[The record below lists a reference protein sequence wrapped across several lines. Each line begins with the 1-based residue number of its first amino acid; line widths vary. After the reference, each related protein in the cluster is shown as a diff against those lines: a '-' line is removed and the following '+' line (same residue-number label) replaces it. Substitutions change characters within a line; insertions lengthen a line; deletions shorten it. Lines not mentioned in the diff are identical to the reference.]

1 MMIQFDS
8 KMKCLVA
15 LSERIQGFLDDGY
28 QTMFD
33 YHSND
38 MVYWKLRHR
47 NGNIIVIKLNLV
59 DGILTQC
66 TNGHQ
71 THHEKVC

>member
-1 MMIQFDS
+1 MMVSFDS

-33 YHSND
+33 YHDNN

-47 NGNIIVIKLNLV
+47 NGKIIVIKLDLA

-66 TNGHQ
+66 TNGNQVH
-71 THHEKVC
+71 TEKVC

>member
-1 MMIQFDS
+1 MLQFDS

-15 LSERIQGFLDDGY
+15 LSERVQGFLDDGY

-33 YHSND
+33 YHYND
-38 MVYWKLRHR
+38 TVCYKLRHR
-47 NGNIIVIKLNLV
+47 NGNIIFLKLNLV

-71 THHEKVC
+71 THTEKVC

>member
-1 MMIQFDS
+1 MIQFDS

-15 LSERIQGFLDDGY
+15 LSERVQGFLDDGY

-33 YHSND
+33 YHNND

-47 NGNIIVIKLNLV
+47 NGNIISIKLDLI
-59 DGILTQC
+59 DGIITQY
-66 TNGHQ
+66 TNGKQAH
-71 THHEKVC
+71 TEKVC

>member
-1 MMIQFDS
+1 MMVQFDY

-33 YHSND
+33 YHDNN

-47 NGNIIVIKLNLV
+47 NGKIIVIKLDLA

-66 TNGHQ
+66 TNGIQIHS
-71 THHEKVC
+71 EKVC

>member
-1 MMIQFDS
+1 MLPFES

-15 LSERIQGFLDDGY
+15 LSERVQGFLDDGY

-33 YHSND
+33 YHYKD
-38 MVYWKLRHR
+38 MVCYKLRHN
-47 NGNIIVIKLNLV
+47 NGNIIFLKLNLV

-71 THHEKVC
+71 THTEKVC

>member
-1 MMIQFDS
+1 MVNFDS

-33 YHSND
+33 CHDND

-47 NGNIIVIKLNLV
+47 NGNIISIKLDLV
-59 DGILTQC
+59 DGIITQC
-66 TNGHQ
+66 TNGKQ
-71 THHEKVC
+71 THTEEVC

>member
-1 MMIQFDS
+1 MMVNFDS

-33 YHSND
+33 YHDND

-47 NGNIIVIKLNLV
+47 NGNIIVIKLNMIN
-59 DGILTQC
+59 GILTQC
-66 TNGHQ
+66 TNGNR
-71 THHEKVC
+71 THSEKVC